1 MNPRALSLGQPDF
14 ESGALRPASLPLRI
28 EFIYLV
34 YFKTPFKQ
42 NNFHGLK
49 QADINGFSSNTE
61 KNFTFRHYAVVV
73 IVDKYS
79 NSFCQQGRLGKYLT
93 GRKK

>member
-61 KNFTFRHYAVVV
+61 KNFTFRHYAVVIIADN
-73 IVDKYS
+73 IVTVFVSKAGWG
-79 NSFCQQGRLGKYLT
+79 NT
-93 GRKK
+93 